1 MYVYK
6 KGFSLCTTDFDQKKR
21 REKKELLKKNANV
34 LNVI

>member
-6 KGFSLCTTDFDQKKR
+6 KGFSLCTTDFWSKKNHK
-21 REKKELLKKNANV
+21 KKELLKKIVNL